1 MIGDLKRLSQ
11 ARKVRPIR
19 RVIQPNGTSCGL
31 ACVAMLT
38 RLPFRDILRCA
49 KELWEP
55 GAWDAAH
62 YTDAADLRCILK
74 ALGWRMGREVPG
86 TDFSK
91 VPHGSIAAIHKRER
105 SNGHTYWHWVVV
117 VHGRGGLP
125 EVLDPRASVKAA
137 RRTDLK
143 GIRLHAYHKVSSS

>member
-11 ARKVRPIR
+11 ARKDRPIS

-38 RLPFRDILRCA
+38 RLPFRDVLRCA

-55 GAWDAAH
+55 GVWNGPH
-62 YTDAADLRCILK
+62 YTDAADLRYILK
-74 ALGWRMGREVPG
+74 ALGWRMGREVPE

-91 VPHGSIAAIHKRER
+91 VPHASIGAVHKRVR
-105 SNGHTYWHWVVV
+105 PNGKTYWHWVVV

-125 EVLDPRASVKAA
+125 EVLDPRPTVKAA
-137 RRTDLK
+137 RRTDLSR
-143 GIRLHAYHKVSSS
+143 IRLHSYHQVRVS